1 MYWIWACFFAEQ
13 TADEDGSWNKNDGV
27 SVSWVGQ
34 GWFVLLQCVVCRA
47 VLLCSG
53 LLQEPIK
60 PHEVKVLNYLAHE
73 YLLQRGNT
81 MTAITLCEENSDQAR
96 GQSTPQGGGGT
107 LASSLASPVTSPSS
121 PPLPSPRISAG
132 F

>member
-1 MYWIWACFFAEQ
+1 M
-13 TADEDGSWNKNDGV
+13 N
-27 SVSWVGQ
+27 Q

-96 GQSTPQGGGGT
+96 GQSTPQGWGRHPGLLLGI
-107 LASSLASPVTSPSS
+107 SSYLPLLPSS
-121 PPLPSPRISAG
+121 PLSPNLCRILMTG
-132 F
+132 VMWG